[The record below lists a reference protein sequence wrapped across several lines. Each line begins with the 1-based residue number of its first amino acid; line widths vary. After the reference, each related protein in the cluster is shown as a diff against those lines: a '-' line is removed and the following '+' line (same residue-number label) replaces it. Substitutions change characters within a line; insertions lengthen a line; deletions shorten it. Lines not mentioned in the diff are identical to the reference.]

1 MRAKQLAVCLVLGL
15 SAATASA
22 ADGNQL
28 LDACQQAVKY
38 FDGDKTDVDRFKM
51 PYCLGLVEGTRNTMA
66 LLDQQDPAACVPA
79 STTNTQAVRLVVK
92 YLRAN
97 PEKLHLD
104 ASAIILLSLMAAYPC
119 PARNAVK

>member
-1 MRAKQLAVCLVLGL
+1 MCLFLGL

-38 FDGDKTDVDRFKM
+38 FDGDKSDVDSFKAL
-51 PYCLGLVEGTRNTMA
+51 YCLGLVEGTRNTMV

-79 STTNTQAVRLVVK
+79 SVANTQAVRIVVK

-97 PEKLHLD
+97 PERLHLD
-104 ASAIILLSLMAAYPC
+104 ASASILLSLMAAYPC
-119 PARNAVK
+119 PPRNAVK

>member
-1 MRAKQLAVCLVLGL
+1 M
-15 SAATASA
+15 ASA

-38 FDGDKTDVDRFKM
+38 FDGDKTDVDRFKGL
-51 PYCLGLVEGTRNTMA
+51 YCLGLVEGTRNTMA

-79 STTNTQAVRLVVK
+79 SVTNTQAVRIVEQ

-97 PEKLHLD
+97 PQKLHLD
-104 ASAIILLSLMAAYPC
+104 ASANILLSLMTAYPC
-119 PARNAVK
+119 PPRNTVK